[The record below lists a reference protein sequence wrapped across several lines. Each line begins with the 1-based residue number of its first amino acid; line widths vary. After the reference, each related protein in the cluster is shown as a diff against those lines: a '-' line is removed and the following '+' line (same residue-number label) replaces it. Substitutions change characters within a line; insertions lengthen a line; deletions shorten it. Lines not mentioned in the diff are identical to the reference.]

1 MTWHAD
7 PSAEG
12 APLEPPNEQAF
23 SKSGKES
30 ALERRILGL
39 LDGRLRDLAEQLFE
53 DREIHHYQEYANIVA
68 IKRLGYN
75 DHGPVHM
82 RKVALNALTMAK
94 LLQARSVGLS
104 METEDTGTHD
114 DSLLVLLLA
123 AMLHD
128 LGMAVTRENHEN
140 YSVTLGLPLADRYLE
155 HYYPDDPRRRVIARS
170 IIAECIVGHMATVRI
185 HSREA
190 GVILLADGCDMEKG
204 RARIPMLLNR
214 DPSVGDIHKYSSAAV
229 DRIEITAGAE
239 QPIRITVL
247 MSESVGFFQVE
258 EVLYPKLKMSP
269 VKPFVELYAGIA
281 DKPLR
286 RYA

>member
-1 MTWHAD
+1 MTWPAD
-7 PSAEG
+7 PGAEN
-12 APLEPPNEQAF
+12 APFENSHEPAF

-30 ALERRILGL
+30 ALERRILSL
-39 LDGRLRDLAEQLFE
+39 LDGRLRDLAEELLG
-53 DREIHHYQEYANIVA
+53 DHEIHHYQEYANIVA

-82 RKVALNALTMAK
+82 RKVAFNALTMAK
-94 LLQARSVGLS
+94 LLRARSVGLS
-104 METEDTGTHD
+104 METEEAGGHD

-155 HYYPDDPRRRVIARS
+155 RYYPDDRRRRVIARS
-170 IIAECIVGHMATVRI
+170 MITECIIGHMATIRI

-229 DRIEITAGAE
+229 NKIEITAGTE
-239 QPIRITVL
+239 QPIRITVR
-247 MSESVGFFQVE
+247 MAESVGFFQVE
-258 EVLYPKLKMSP
+258 EVLYPKLTMSP
-269 VKPFVELYAGIA
+269 VKPFVELYAGIVGET
-281 DKPLR
+281 LR